1 MITFKSNESSNI
13 QSFSLSKHIRYS
25 FTVSQQENTLYDDSE
40 KTQSSSLILI
50 THIISNTLTH
60 LLMNTTN
67 VHLSHFGVNIK
78 ALY

>member
-1 MITFKSNESSNI
+1 MSHRTFNHFHSPNI
-13 QSFSLSKHIRYS
+13 LFIYYS

-40 KTQSSSLILI
+40 KTQSSPLILI
-50 THIISNTLTH
+50 THIISNTLTL